1 MIHELLA
8 LLLNM
13 QSVLYL
19 FATLLGAGL
28 FILVFLK
35 NPDYLTYVLGFLILS
50 YIPLLFKNLRRSND
64 EAGGH

>member
-19 FATLLGAGL
+19 LVTLLGAGL
-28 FILVFLK
+28 FVLVFLK
-35 NPDYLTYVLGFLILS
+35 NPDYLGYALGFLILS
-50 YIPLLFKNLRRSND
+50 YIPLLFKNLRRGSD
-64 EAGGH
+64 EA

>member
-19 FATLLGAGL
+19 LVTLLGAGL
-28 FILVFLK
+28 FVLVFLK
-35 NPDYLTYVLGFLILS
+35 NPDYLGYALGFLILS
-50 YIPLLFKNLRRSND
+50 YIPLLFKNLRKGSD
-64 EAGGH
+64 EA